1 MCFLHLLLKKKKEE
15 KKKTKKKKKKKKKEK
30 KKEKKKKETKRKET
44 EFSCENP
51 GNWHNV
57 NSNFDWK
64 TKSHWPIKIL
74 KKTTLIKFHFQV
86 LFYFVQFSTNFMT

>member
-1 MCFLHLLLKKKKEE
+1 MCFLHLLLKKKK
-15 KKKTKKKKKKKKKEK
+15 KKKKKDKKKKKKKKKEK
-30 KKEKKKKETKRKET
+30 KKKKKKKETKRKET

-74 KKTTLIKFHFQV
+74 KKKQH
-86 LFYFVQFSTNFMT
+86 